1 MRVTHFIFCGMMGM
15 IFQLDKIISFSK
27 SHISIFFLFMTQV
40 ENKFSQNI
48 FDMTGACHNGF

>member
-1 MRVTHFIFCGMMGM
+1 MMGM